1 MTLQASN
8 NSLNAS
14 GLVTL
19 SEPKS
24 AAAEAYRLLRTNVQ
38 FGDVAQ
44 PLRSLVVTSARPD
57 EGKSSVIANLA
68 VVFAQMDQR
77 VILVDADLRRPT
89 LHQFFG
95 VPNEGGLSSYILKAG
110 GFRDN
115 LTPNGN
121 GKSGYSGSNLPLIQT
136 NVPNLRLMTAGQ
148 PPSNPAEIL
157 GSATMRELIEG
168 LKQESDIVLF
178 DVPPVLSVT
187 DASILAPRVDG
198 VILVFRAGRTKR
210 DDSQQAKAQLQKVH
224 AHILGA
230 VLSDV
235 KVRGKAVSY

>member
-1 MTLQASN
+1 MTFQASN
-8 NSLNAS
+8 NSLNAV

-19 SEPKS
+19 AEPTS
-24 AAAEAYRLLRTNVQ
+24 AAAEAYRLLCTNVQ

-44 PLRSLVVTSARPD
+44 PLRSLVITSARPD
-57 EGKSSVIANLA
+57 EGKSSVVANLA

-95 VPNEGGLSSYILKAG
+95 VANEGGLSAYVLKAG

-115 LTPNGN
+115 LLQNGN
-121 GKSGYSGSNLPLIQT
+121 GKNSYANSNLPLIQT
-136 NVPNLRLMTAGQ
+136 SVPNLRLLTAGQ
-148 PPSNPAEIL
+148 QPSNPAEIL
-157 GSATMRELIEG
+157 GSSTMRELIER

-178 DVPPVLSVT
+178 DAPPVLAVT

-198 VILVFRAGRTKR
+198 VILVFRAGHTKR
-210 DDSQQAKAQLQKVH
+210 DDSQQAKEQLQKVH

-235 KVRGKAVSY
+235 KARSKAASY